1 MIPKLF
7 DKSATTFTTNGIGR
21 LDCISCEVT
30 EERNGYFTLTMVVP
44 TNTLYFDQISEGQ
57 LIVVTP
63 NHTQTNQAFEI
74 YEISKPINNRVTV
87 KANHISYRQSY
98 IPVKPF
104 TATGITDTLSGLL
117 SNALESSPFTFQTT
131 ITNEE
136 STYNQLRPASL
147 RSRLGGTDGSL
158 LDVFGGEYLWDNFTT
173 HLLLHRGSDNG
184 VELRLGK
191 NITDLIQTK
200 SLENTITG
208 VLPVWMDEDEGIY
221 LYGDIQYSSNVDDY
235 AIHRTIILDLSDQFT
250 EYMPTVNQLNQA
262 GLEYVSQ
269 PSISLPSTNIKLS
282 YIDLADTEEG
292 GVLERVNLC
301 DTVKVVLPSL
311 DISYK
316 AKVISYT
323 FDVLRERTI
332 NVEIGSAKSTIS
344 KTITDLVGDVSSVVK
359 TGKKLIS
366 VTQSINRELGEVQ
379 TTVASV
385 EEKADT
391 AVSTT
396 SQLQIDLS
404 GIQTQVTDT
413 QTSLENYATKDELAQ
428 TSSSLSTSISQ
439 TAENITLNINSIN
452 NTVTE
457 QGNQLTELNSY
468 FDFTSS
474 GLTIGKSDSEVKLA
488 LENDELSFNDNTNK
502 LAWLDSSDGL
512 GASALSIG
520 DANTQANRWR
530 IFTRSNGSHLTF
542 TRHN

>member
-44 TNTLYFDQISEGQ
+44 TNTPYFDQISEGQ

-221 LYGDIQYSSNVDDY
+221 LYGDIQYSSNVDNY
-235 AIHRTIILDLSDQFT
+235 AIHRTIVLDLSDHF
-250 EYMPTVNQLNQA
+250 ESMPTATQLNQA

-344 KTITDLVGDVSSVVK
+344 KTITDLVGDVSSVVQ

-468 FDFTSS
+468 FDFSDT